1 MSKAPAVIGNATM
14 PKPFSFSETTMRVQ
28 FLLIAA
34 ASFGLAACG
43 DLTAD
48 VERAKQGAVELGQE
62 ALRAGADVLD
72 TESACV
78 LAGQSPAFCSCLSER
93 LGPEVSS
100 EQIDAL
106 SEMVRATLD
115 GEGAQ
120 AETRTADGVNAQTRE
135 AIVQCATRS
144 AIEGAVSEGA
154 N

>member
-1 MSKAPAVIGNATM
+1 
-14 PKPFSFSETTMRVQ
+14 MRVQ

-72 TESACV
+72 TESTCL
-78 LAGQSPAFCSCLSER
+78 LAGQSPEFCTCLSER
-93 LGPEVSS
+93 LGPEVTP

-106 SEMVRATLD
+106 TEIVRATVN
-115 GEGAQ
+115 GEGVQ
-120 AETRTADGVNAQTRE
+120 PGAETTQGINAQTRE